1 MTNQVLIR
9 DGAGEVKEYVNV
21 LYCEQA
27 LRARDEIPG
36 IAIQYQSDDT
46 DFIAHGDILGV
57 YPEESEREFTHKY
70 EELVN

>member
-9 DGAGEVKEYVNV
+9 NGAGEVKEYVNV

-27 LRARDEIPG
+27 LRDRDKLPG
-36 IAIQYQSDDT
+36 IAIQYASDDT
-46 DFIAHGDILGV
+46 DFVAHGDLLGV
-57 YPEESEREFTHKY
+57 YPEESDREFTHKY